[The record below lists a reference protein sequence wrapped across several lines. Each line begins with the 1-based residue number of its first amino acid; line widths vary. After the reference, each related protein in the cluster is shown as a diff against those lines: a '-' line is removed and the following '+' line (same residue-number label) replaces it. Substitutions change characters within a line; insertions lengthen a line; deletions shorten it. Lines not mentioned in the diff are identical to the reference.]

1 METSLE
7 QELLVD
13 ADVLGRHK
21 IARVETASI
30 ASVYLR
36 TVGRNSFRG
45 SHGSGG
51 KHQVVVVTTDRGVAG
66 WGPPLGP
73 PGGSSRGDLDRF
85 VGRSVAELIDAWR
98 GVVDEALTLDY
109 ALHDLAGVILDVPVH
124 RMLGGAGTTRLPV
137 YSGAIYFDD
146 LDPADAPSGLAA
158 VERNLDQDWAAGYR
172 DFKLKLG
179 RGYRWMPRAEG
190 LARDIEVTRLVRER
204 FPDARILVDPNDGY
218 SINDMAEYLAAVAD
232 VGLYWIE
239 EPFAERL
246 EDLVELR
253 RLVDK
258 HSPSTLIADGEYR
271 PEIPVVTD
279 LAARGLIDVLLMDVL
294 SYGLTAWRR
303 IMPTV
308 AGSGAAISPHAWG
321 WPLKTLYAAQIGAG
335 LGSAHIIEGVPGTT
349 DGVDASAYRFGD
361 GILTLPDRP
370 GFGLTLR
377 AGAVP

>member
-1 METSLE
+1 MG
-7 QELLVD
+7 QERG
-13 ADVLGRHK
+13 AGAEALGRHR
-21 IARVETASI
+21 ITRVDTAWI

-51 KHQVVVVTTDRGVAG
+51 RHQVVVLTTDRGAVG
-66 WGPPLGP
+66 WGPPLGQL
-73 PGGSSRGDLDRF
+73 GDAGRF
-85 VGRSVAELIDAWR
+85 VGRTVADLIDPGH

-109 ALHDLAGVILDVPVH
+109 ALHDLAGIILDMPVH
-124 RMLGGAGTTRLPV
+124 RMLGGAGPTQFPV

-146 LDPADAPSGLAA
+146 LDPVEAPQGLSA
-158 VERNLDQDWAAGYR
+158 VERNLAQDWAAGFR

-190 LARDIEVTRLVRER
+190 LARDIEATRLTRELY
-204 FPDARILVDPNDGY
+204 PDARILVDPNDGY
-218 SINDMAEYLAAVAD
+218 SINDMTEYLAAVSD

-253 RLVDK
+253 RLVDER
-258 HSPSTLIADGEYR
+258 SPSMLIADGEYR
-271 PEIPVVTD
+271 PEIPVVTEF
-279 LAARGLIDVLLMDVL
+279 AAKGLVDVLLMDVL
-294 SYGLTAWRR
+294 NYGLTAWRR

-308 AGSGAAISPHAWG
+308 IASGAAISPHAWG
-321 WPLKTLYAAQIGAG
+321 WPLKTLYAAQIASG
-335 LGSAHIIEGVPGTT
+335 LGNAHIIEGVPGTT
-349 DGVDASAYRFGD
+349 TGVDAGGYRFED

-370 GFGLTLR
+370 GFGLKLL
-377 AGAVP
+377 ANAVQ